1 MNTKRKCQVVLLST
15 SQQPLYNNIVTSPRY
30 PNMIQKFGSFEN
42 SYPDECKVHHLYITS
57 DEEIKED
64 DWYIGDNIIYNLVTK
79 TNGMNPQKI
88 ISTTNPTLNLPQP
101 SKSFIDK
108 YIEEYNEGNP
118 ITEVMVEYETK
129 NISDDEGFFNVKDI
143 LKVNSDNTINIKS
156 IKNSWSRE
164 EVIEFGLKC
173 VNLGMDLKNNPSSF
187 LNGLSGKDYYY
198 KWIEENI

>member
-1 MNTKRKCQVVLLST
+1 MNTKRKCQVVLLPT

-57 DEEIKED
+57 DEEIKEG

-88 ISTTNPTLNLPQP
+88 ISTTNPALKLPQP

-108 YIEEYNEGNP
+108 YIDEYNKGNVVSKV
-118 ITEVMVEYETK
+118 EVEYVQVP
-129 NISDDEGFFNVKDI
+129 NQIFISEIDAPYI
-143 LKVNSDNTINIKS
+143 QLKVNPDDTINIKP
-156 IKNSWSRE
+156 IKESWSRE
-164 EVIEFGLKC
+164 EVINLLDDFNTTGKFSDPYKNKIEF
-173 VNLGMDLKNNPSSF
+173 D
-187 LNGLSGKDYYY
+187 
-198 KWIEENI
+198 KWIEDNL